1 MKKTPLLVILHLSLK
16 LLKTF
21 SLLGGA
27 WKSKGAILFSAVE
40 NELIVIRSE
49 GQHLAAGEKRDN
61 TKQDHED

>member
-1 MKKTPLLVILHLSLK
+1 M
-16 LLKTF
+16 
-21 SLLGGA
+21 
-27 WKSKGAILFSAVE
+27 LFSAVD